1 MATNTYPEPY
11 RSAALD
17 ALVDPSTCY
26 NRECTSYCAW
36 KIKEATGKWP
46 KRTGDMNAKNWVARL
61 KENGYKTIVGTPV
74 GNGKCVG
81 VCGANK
87 NNAGAYGHVIWADGS
102 LYISEYNYPWP
113 FYKAKFHERTVKAGD
128 WTWVQIVA
136 PKKKKSVADLAQ
148 EVIEGKWGNGN
159 VRKQKLTAAG
169 YNYDEVQAKV
179 NALIAGNNKKPQQGD
194 RVKTTATRDVNGV
207 QLNTRIINDGQSV
220 WKKTQGSNAL
230 LYKGNIV
237 RCVVPIS
244 TLKKA

>member
-17 ALVDPSTCY
+17 ALIDPSTCY

-61 KENGYKTIVGTPV
+61 KENGYKTIVSTPI

-87 NNAGAYGHVIWADGS
+87 NSTGAYGHVLWADGS

-113 FYKAKFHERTVKAGD
+113 FYKAKFHERTVKASD

-136 PKKKKSVADLAQ
+136 PKKKKSVADVAQ
-148 EVIEGKWGNGN
+148 EVLEGKWGNGN
-159 VRKQKLTAAG
+159 VRKQKLKDAG

-179 NALIAGNNKKPQQGD
+179 NALVAGNNKRPQQGD
-194 RVKTTATRDVNGV
+194 RVKTTATKDVNGV
-207 QLNTRIINDGQSV
+207 QLNTKIINDGQSV
-220 WKKTQGSNAL
+220 WKKTQGQNAI
-230 LYKGNIV
+230 LYKGNTI